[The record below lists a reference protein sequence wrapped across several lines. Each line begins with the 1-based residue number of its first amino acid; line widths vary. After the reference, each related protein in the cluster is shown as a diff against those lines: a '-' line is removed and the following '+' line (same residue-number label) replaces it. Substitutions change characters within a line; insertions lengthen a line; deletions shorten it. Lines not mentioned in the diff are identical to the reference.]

1 MIEGRDI
8 SYGVKLYLSSK
19 LVPAGL
25 LWIGGMVGPYWLLD
39 CSKSW
44 NGWHCGAQGWYWVF
58 KQSHGQGS
66 ASTPMILHRN
76 NEI

>member
-39 CSKSW
+39 WIAEKA
-44 NGWHCGAQGWYWVF
+44 GV
-58 KQSHGQGS
+58 GS
-66 ASTPMILHRN
+66 AYAGLLQVL
-76 NEI
+76 EWVALWGAGLALGV